1 MGADRDP
8 AHKGNGKQTLAHG
21 IAETHQLWSRQV
33 LAWFEED
40 EETTTAFVEP
50 LVIMLIL
57 VANAIVG
64 VWQVGGS
71 VVGLGPGVSQLL
83 GVTSIWSWNPAGPLL
98 PDPSRA
104 LRVSLQGGGLLGPAG
119 TDSLPASAGTQC

>member
-1 MGADRDP
+1 M
-8 AHKGNGKQTLAHG
+8 
-21 IAETHQLWSRQV
+21 
-33 LAWFEED
+33 
-40 EETTTAFVEP
+40 EP